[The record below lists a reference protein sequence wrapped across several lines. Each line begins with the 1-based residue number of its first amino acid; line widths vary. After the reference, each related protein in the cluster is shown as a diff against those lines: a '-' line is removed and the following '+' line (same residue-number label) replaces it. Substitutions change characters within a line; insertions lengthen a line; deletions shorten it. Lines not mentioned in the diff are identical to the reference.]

1 MNIFSNYS
9 AYKSIVAGFCVE
21 GYTVSN
27 DVNNIDGVV
36 GGPRDFCNINSSN
49 FRIFTA
55 LLQDIQPKFFF
66 VLYPYPVRDR
76 NLQKLIDFFST
87 IGYQL
92 HAAFADNCYGLKTT
106 HTLFIGFRTD
116 LNVLYTFPQTQ
127 HDVVDNNNN
136 KVLLGFDTAHSIHAA
151 LNYAQENPT
160 HYEKYYIFDGLED
173 DDEQS

>member
-9 AYKSIVAGFCVE
+9 AYKSIVSGFCVE

-49 FRIFTA
+49 FRIFVA
-55 LLQDIQPKFFF
+55 LLQDTQPKFFF
-66 VLYPYPVRDR
+66 VLYPHPIRDK
-76 NLQKLIDFFST
+76 NLQKLVNFFGT

-92 HAAFADNCYGLKTT
+92 HTAYADKCYSLETK
-106 HTLFIGFRTD
+106 HTLIVGFRTD
-116 LNVLYTFPQTQ
+116 LNVLYTFPPQTN
-127 HDVVDNNNN
+127 DIDIDN
-136 KVLLGFDTAHSIHAA
+136 KVLLGFDIAHSIHAA
-151 LNYAQENPT
+151 LDYAQENPT